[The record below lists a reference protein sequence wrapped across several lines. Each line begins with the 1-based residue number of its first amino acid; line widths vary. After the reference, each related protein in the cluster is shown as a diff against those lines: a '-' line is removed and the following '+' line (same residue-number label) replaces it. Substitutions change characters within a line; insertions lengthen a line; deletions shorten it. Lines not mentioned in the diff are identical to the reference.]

1 MLNFFPQDLK
11 PLTAE
16 EEHLFRT
23 FGKYFKYETTEGIII
38 FYYYLGKIL
47 IDSFENKGASNE
59 NQE

>member
-47 IDSFENKGASNE
+47 IDSFENKGNV
-59 NQE
+59 